1 MLQQKSLLI
10 QTNAKKEKKKKIHP
24 HEKSLMPLK
33 NTRMSL
39 PEDAGA
45 ISCNDMACTEA
56 DTGNIQSEGHKGL
69 LSTPLTA
76 SS

>member
-1 MLQQKSLLI
+1 MQRTTKMTAAEWGKKSLV
-10 QTNAKKEKKKKIHP
+10 
-24 HEKSLMPLK
+24 PLK

>member
-1 MLQQKSLLI
+1 
-10 QTNAKKEKKKKIHP
+10 
-24 HEKSLMPLK
+24 MPLK

-39 PEDAGA
+39 PADAGA

-56 DTGNIQSEGHKGL
+56 DTGNIQSEGHKRL
-69 LSTPLTA
+69 LSTLLTA